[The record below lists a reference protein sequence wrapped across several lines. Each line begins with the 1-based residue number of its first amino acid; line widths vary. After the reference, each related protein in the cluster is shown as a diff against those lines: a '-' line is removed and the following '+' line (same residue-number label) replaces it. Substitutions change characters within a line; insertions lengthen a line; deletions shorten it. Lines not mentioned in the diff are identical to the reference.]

1 MITGRH
7 VHLFFF
13 KCAQENI
20 SKFWQILL
28 QSASG
33 KLVPYNRTTGSLK
46 NIPSISSPDIQA
58 LPIFQL
64 VIILKKIHLGFKV
77 KVLVINSTF
86 NNISVIS
93 WHLGFKDLW

>member
-1 MITGRH
+1 
-7 VHLFFF
+7 LFFF

-93 WHLGFKDLW
+93 WRLGFKDLW